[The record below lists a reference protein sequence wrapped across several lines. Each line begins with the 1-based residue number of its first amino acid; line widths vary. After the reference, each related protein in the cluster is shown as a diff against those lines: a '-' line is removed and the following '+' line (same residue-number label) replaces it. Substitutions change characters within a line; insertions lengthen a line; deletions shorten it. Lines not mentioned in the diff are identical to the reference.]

1 MRRCSGV
8 TDMKKD
14 KLDFPFMFV
23 SIAEILVLF
32 ALVFYMLWVVRVIFI
47 QVQLPAKVIQENP
60 LILEVEDGRQYQIL
74 EASGSENESYFIYVD
89 RKTGRL
95 DRVIQAQRTIFQ
107 E

>member
-1 MRRCSGV
+1 
-8 TDMKKD
+8 MKKS
-14 KLDFPFMFV
+14 L
-23 SIAEILVLF
+23 EGILVAIAWLLF
-32 ALVFYMLWVVRVIFI
+32 IIAVPLIIDFFLLGGCEC
-47 QVQLPAKVIQENP
+47 LPATVIQENP

-95 DRVIQAQRTIFQ
+95 DRVIQAQRTVFKN

>member
-1 MRRCSGV
+1 
-8 TDMKKD
+8 MKKS
-14 KLDFPFMFV
+14 L
-23 SIAEILVLF
+23 EGILVAIAWLLF
-32 ALVFYMLWVVRVIFI
+32 IIAVPLIIDFFLLGGCEC
-47 QVQLPAKVIQENP
+47 LPATVIQENP

-95 DRVIQAQRTIFQ
+95 DRVIQAQRMVFRN

>member
-1 MRRCSGV
+1 
-8 TDMKKD
+8 MKKS
-14 KLDFPFMFV
+14 L
-23 SIAEILVLF
+23 EGILVAIAWLLF
-32 ALVFYMLWVVRVIFI
+32 IIAVPLIIDFFLLGGCEC
-47 QVQLPAKVIQENP
+47 LPATVIQENP

-95 DRVIQAQRTIFQ
+95 DKVIQAQRTVFKN

>member
-1 MRRCSGV
+1 M
-8 TDMKKD
+8 DMKKS
-14 KLDFPFMFV
+14 L
-23 SIAEILVLF
+23 EGILVAIAWLLF
-32 ALVFYMLWVVRVIFI
+32 IIAVPLIIDFFLLGGCEC
-47 QVQLPAKVIQENP
+47 LPATVIQENP

-95 DRVIQAQRTIFQ
+95 DRVIQAQRTVFKN